1 MIDYGSETRLQF
13 AREHAERLA
22 DDMRRSRRI
31 TAEAAGYPGRVRV
44 GELLR
49 RLARL
54 GRTTSETEPN
64 VPAYDA

>member
-1 MIDYGSETRLQF
+1 MLDYDNESRLQL

-22 DDMRRSRRI
+22 DDMRRTRRL
-31 TAEAAGYPGRVRV
+31 TAEAAGYPVHPRL

-49 RLARL
+49 RVARL
-54 GRTTSETEPN
+54 GRKNEAEPT